1 MSGTYIKNKGI
12 TKTVIRKNGKSKVNK
27 INWEAD
33 YNGDVANISLD
44 IDDDG
49 TKEHYVTKLT
59 SDDLDHLL
67 NIPSVNEPLE
77 ERLANDFLANNQ
89 NQVMLEIKNV
99 EPSFAVPDDFRR
111 DYFVVKRRRKTRKR
125 TRRGAKYRIKPTR
138 RHSRRSRS

>member
-1 MSGTYIKNKGI
+1 MQGTYIKNKGI

-49 TKEHYVTKLT
+49 SKEHYVTKLT

-67 NIPSVNEPLE
+67 NIPSVKEPLE
-77 ERLANDFLANNQ
+77 ERLVNDFLANNQ
-89 NQVMLEIKNV
+89 NHVMLLN
-99 EPSFAVPDDFRR
+99 DDFRG

-125 TRRGAKYRIKPTR
+125 STGGAKHRIKPTR